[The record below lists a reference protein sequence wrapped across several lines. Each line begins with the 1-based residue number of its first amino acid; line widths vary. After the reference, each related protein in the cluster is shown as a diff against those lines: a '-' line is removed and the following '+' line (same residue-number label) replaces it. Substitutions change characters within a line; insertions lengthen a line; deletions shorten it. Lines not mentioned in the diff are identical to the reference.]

1 MKKILFILIFILFAL
16 IAVVFWVY
24 QRNIYSKDVLKLE
37 ILGSEKI
44 MAGEE
49 LEYILKYKNNGNAR
63 LEELELIFEYP
74 DDILPIGQDSHR
86 IVRELEDLYP
96 GQEEIIYFQGRLFG
110 RKGEVK
116 TAAATL
122 SYRPKSLKAVYE
134 SKSTF
139 STVIEDVPITFAFDL
154 PSKIVADKETKISLN
169 YFSNLDGLFSGL
181 RIKIDYPDDFEFGSS
196 TPEGIEKDE
205 WSINILNK
213 AEGGRIEV
221 FGKIPDDIGN
231 QKVFNAQLGVWLA
244 DHFVPLK
251 EITRAV
257 QIIRPQLIITQRIN
271 GATNY
276 IVQPGELLHYE
287 ISFKN
292 IGDEFFEN
300 LFLISEFDGPLD
312 LKTAKVQNGEINAS
326 DGSILWDWNDV
337 SKLRFLGPGEEG
349 VLEFW
354 VNLQDVWD
362 PSDYRDSVL
371 INNVSLSQIK
381 EEFRTKINSKLEIA
395 QKGFF
400 EDKTF
405 DNSGPL
411 PPRVGEKTT
420 YTITW
425 EVKNHFNDVDN
436 VRVRAVLPSNV
447 ELVGNIS
454 PQEEQANFTFD
465 SVSRE
470 VLWNVGFLN
479 VGVGVDLPQKSL
491 AFQIE
496 LTPSENQRGLVATLI
511 NSAKI
516 IGEDKF
522 TQKELEIISADAI
535 DTTLPHDASVEP
547 EQGII
552 Q

>member
-1 MKKILFILIFILFAL
+1 MKKILFGLIFVLFAL
-16 IAVVFWVY
+16 MGVVFWVY
-24 QRNIYSKDVLKLE
+24 QRNIYSKEVLKLE

-49 LEYILKYKNNGNAR
+49 LEYVLKYKNNGNTR

-86 IVRELEDLYP
+86 IIKELEDLYP

-116 TAAATL
+116 TAVATL

-139 STVIEDVPITFAFDL
+139 STEIEDVPITFAFDL
-154 PSKIVADKETKISLN
+154 PSKIVAGKETKISLN
-169 YFSNLDGLFSGL
+169 YFSNLDGLLSGL

-213 AEGGRIEV
+213 AEGGRIEI

-300 LFLISEFDGPLD
+300 LFLISELDGPLD
-312 LKTAKVQNGEINAS
+312 LKTAKVQNGEVNAS
-326 DGSILWDWNDV
+326 DRSILWDWNDV

-362 PSDYRDSVL
+362 PSNYRDSVL

-381 EEFRTKINSKLEIA
+381 EEFRTKINSKLEIV

-400 EDKTF
+400 EDETF

-411 PPRVGEKTT
+411 PPKVGEKTT
-420 YTITW
+420 YTIIW

-454 PQEEQANFTFD
+454 PQKEQANFTFD

-470 VLWNVGFLN
+470 VLWNVGFLSA
-479 VGVGVDLPQKSL
+479 GVGVDLPQKSL

-535 DTTLPHDASVEP
+535 DTTLPHDTSVEP

>member
-381 EEFRTKINSKLEIA
+381 EEFRTKINSKLEIV

>member
-470 VLWNVGFLN
+470 VLWNVGFLSA
-479 VGVGVDLPQKSL
+479 GVGVDLPQKSL